1 MHVLFFSASPEHRK
15 TLGRT
20 EGLTA
25 IGATSSVAGYTRP
38 SEADARLSVQFHS
51 LGVVKHGARISRM
64 LAFPLYIWRAI
75 QFARAQEP
83 CDCIWA
89 NTLDT
94 LILALIARPFAKGRR
109 RIVYDVADLTDT
121 QLADG
126 PRGALIRLLD
136 RLACRR
142 IDVIVLTSPWFYWRY
157 YQKLLPSTAPALLLE
172 NKLTPPVPPA
182 PERPSGAPWRIVWH
196 GRLRSPT
203 SFRIARAIAAA
214 LPNEIEIRAWGHAD
228 GDMLADLER
237 ASRDL
242 GNFSYHGA
250 YSDADIA
257 PVFDGAHFL
266 FAFDLDDGE
275 NSMLLLPNRLYHGVA
290 RGMPLLAPKET
301 AVGRVVDGLSLGRSF
316 DAPYVNALVAFL
328 KSLDEASYAALCA
341 PFTDKRRASAV
352 YADDFRHVAE
362 AIVGGSGGQR
372 IPVQEQ
378 LDVVLS
384 P

>member
-20 EGLTA
+20 EGLAA

-38 SEADARLSVQFHS
+38 SESDARLATRFHS
-51 LGVVKHGARISRM
+51 LGVVKHGARLSRL

-75 QFARAQEP
+75 RFARAQQP

-94 LILALIARPFAKGRR
+94 LVLALIARPFAKGAR
-109 RIVYDVADLTDT
+109 RIVYDVADLTDA
-121 QLADG
+121 QLAGG
-126 PRGALIRLLD
+126 PRGALIRFLD
-136 RLACRR
+136 RIACKR

-157 YQKLLPSTAPALLLE
+157 YQKLLPPTAPAFLLE
-172 NKLTPPVPPA
+172 NKLTPPAPPA
-182 PERPSGAPWRIVWH
+182 PERARGKPWRIVWH

-203 SFRIARAIAAA
+203 SFAIARAVAAA
-214 LPNEIEIRAWGHAD
+214 LPEEIEIRAWGHAD
-228 GDMLADLER
+228 GDMLADLQA

-250 YSDADIA
+250 YSDGAIA
-257 PVFDGAHFL
+257 PVFEGAHFL

-290 RGMPLLAPKET
+290 RAIPMLAPNET
-301 AVGRVVDGLSLGRSF
+301 AVGRVIAGLHLGAAF
-316 DAPYVNALVAFL
+316 EAPYVEAMIAWLR
-328 KSLDEASYAALCA
+328 SLDETTYAALCA
-341 PFTDKRRASAV
+341 PFTDVRRASAV
-352 YADDFRHVAE
+352 YSDDFRHVAE
-362 AIVGGSGGQR
+362 AIVGGSGGRR